1 MPTSGARIVITA
13 EVELTSELVSPDRI
27 YSGRWTFEI
36 SNVQA
41 RIQITIKIGLISNV
55 KFQNSAFKIFYPA
68 ALVEDTFEAKVQIA
82 KVGRLESWSRTFQCD
97 LFIFGPDEI
106 RWF

>member
-1 MPTSGARIVITA
+1 MIMA
-13 EVELTSELVSPDRI
+13 EIELTSELMSPDRI

-41 RIQITIKIGLISNV
+41 RTQITIKIGLISNV
-55 KFQNSAFKIFYPA
+55 KFQKSAFKIFYPA
-68 ALVEDTFEAKVQIA
+68 LVEDTFEVKVQIA
-82 KVGRLESWSRTFQCD
+82 KVGRLESWSTTFWCD